1 MYEAEISRT
10 NPTAYV
16 FLVDQ
21 SGSMGDKM
29 TSGAT
34 KAQFVADVINRTL
47 RDLVVRCT
55 REEGV
60 RDYFDVAV
68 IGYSDNQ
75 VRNGLG
81 GALAT
86 RWLHPISAIADNTL
100 RVEDRPKKIDDGA
113 GGLTTQNIKFP
124 VWLDPINIGGTPMVK
139 ALGQAAQIVADW
151 SDSHPD
157 SFPATVL
164 HISDGE
170 STDGDPENN
179 AEVLTSL
186 TTRDGQTLL
195 YNIHVSSTS
204 AQPLRYPT
212 SESQLTDQYSKLL
225 FRMSS
230 VFPEHIRQYAEDAY
244 GLQLESN
251 SRAMV
256 LNADAEELV
265 KFLDIG
271 SRPAAM
277 R

>member
-1 MYEAEISRT
+1 MYSSEISRT

-21 SGSMGDKM
+21 SASMADAMVSG
-29 TSGAT
+29 TS

-60 RDYFDVAV
+60 RDYFHVAV
-68 IGYSDNQ
+68 IGYGETKVSN
-75 VRNGLG
+75 
-81 GALAT
+81 ALTGNLAGQ
-86 RWLHPISAIADNTL
+86 WLHPISVIADGTI
-100 RVEDRPKKIDDGA
+100 RVEERAKMIDDGA
-113 GGLTTQNIKFP
+113 GGLVTQNIKFP
-124 VWLDPINIGGTPMVK
+124 VWLDPKAYGGTPMQ
-139 ALGQAAQIVADW
+139 QAFAQCAQIVGDW
-151 SDSHPD
+151 SDTHRD

-164 HISDGE
+164 HITDGE
-170 STDGDPENN
+170 STDGDPEHN
-179 AEVLTSL
+179 AGILRSM
-186 TTRDGQTLL
+186 TTTDGSALL
-195 YNIHVSSTS
+195 YNIHVSAVSGE
-204 AQPLRYPT
+204 PIKYP
-212 SESQLTDQYSKLL
+212 SVVESLSDQYSQLL

-230 VFPEHIRQYAEDAY
+230 TFPDHIRQYAQDAY
-244 GLQLESN
+244 GLALGDD

>member
-1 MYEAEISRT
+1 MYQAEISRT
-10 NPTAYV
+10 HPTAYV

-21 SGSMGDKM
+21 SGSMDERMQG
-29 TSGAT
+29 GAT

-60 RDYFDVAV
+60 RNYFDVAV

-81 GALAT
+81 GSLAGQ
-86 RWLHPISAIADNTL
+86 WLHPISAIADNTL
-100 RVEDRPKKIDDGA
+100 RVEDRPRKIDDGA
-113 GGLTTQNIKFP
+113 GGLTTQNVKFP
-124 VWLDPINIGGTPMVK
+124 VWLDPASVGGTPMQK
-139 ALGQAAQIVADW
+139 ALAQCATIVADW
-151 SDSHPD
+151 SDSHQD

-164 HISDGE
+164 HITDGA
-170 STDGDPENN
+170 SSDGDPEHN

-186 TTRDGQTLL
+186 TTDDGQTLL
-195 YNIHVSSTS
+195 YNIHVSSSS

-212 SESQLTDQYSKLL
+212 SEAELTDQYSKLL

-230 VFPEHIRQYAEDAY
+230 IFPEHIRQYAEDAY